1 MSALDRQVGGDHYR
15 NAGVQS
21 IELIMAHNMDFCAGS
36 VVKYVTRY
44 KLKGTPLQDLEK
56 ARHYLDFL
64 IEKVRREVEQ

>member
-15 NAGVQS
+15 SAAVQP
-21 IELIMAHNMDFCAGS
+21 IELIMAHDMDFCAGS